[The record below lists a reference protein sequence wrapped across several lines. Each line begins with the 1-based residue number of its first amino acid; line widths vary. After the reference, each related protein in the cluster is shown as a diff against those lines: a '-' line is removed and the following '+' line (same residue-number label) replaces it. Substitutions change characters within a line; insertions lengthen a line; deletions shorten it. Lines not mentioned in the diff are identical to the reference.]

1 MRLIT
6 RGLGSHLLST
16 RGLGSS
22 GTVTNT
28 TTVCITAIAL
38 PAVQTVYSVGLTIQA
53 VYSMSSVVDTVM
65 SSVFVNIDTIKSKE
79 AVKPIT
85 VRAVC
90 Q

>member
-16 RGLGSS
+16 RGFGIS

-38 PAVQTVYSVGLTIQA
+38 PAVQTVYSEALVIQT
-53 VYSMSSVVDTVM
+53 VYSVSSVVNTVM
-65 SSVFVNIDTIKSKE
+65 SSVFIGPDTIKSKA